1 MSILIWENG
10 VTNSPNIRQNEKYSP
25 KYSRIQRNTKRY
37 KVHSQ
42 KSRNAVIARVSE
54 DTIKHKYI
62 KTNMIFG
69 LGNNPMV
76 GATVACAVAVA
87 EAL

>member
-1 MSILIWENG
+1 M
-10 VTNSPNIRQNEKYSP
+10 
-25 KYSRIQRNTKRY
+25 
-37 KVHSQ
+37 
-42 KSRNAVIARVSE
+42 IARVSE

-76 GATVACAVAVA
+76 GATVACAVAVE

>member
-1 MSILIWENG
+1 MSILIWENSL
-10 VTNSPNIRQNEKYSP
+10 TNSSNIRQNEKYSP
-25 KYSRIQRNTKRY
+25 KYSRIQQNTKRY
-37 KVHSQ
+37 KVHYQ

>member
-1 MSILIWENG
+1 M
-10 VTNSPNIRQNEKYSP
+10 
-25 KYSRIQRNTKRY
+25 
-37 KVHSQ
+37 
-42 KSRNAVIARVSE
+42 IASVSE

-76 GATVACAVAVA
+76 GATVACALLSQSHSDKGFQGFS
-87 EAL
+87 EENFL